1 MIKSWPVWLAFGV
14 LFLGAF
20 VRGNATY
27 WVGRGLRRGGERTTA
42 RTRLTRPGF
51 VRAER
56 VVNRF
61 GAPAVSV
68 GFLTVG
74 FQTAINLTAGMMRM
88 PQSRFLPAVTVG
100 ALFWATLYTTVG
112 MTVIEAALGRVPW
125 WWVIAGLSVL
135 VATASIGRRLM
146 SRPVDPAESVEVG
159 EARGGTDL
167 ELV

>member
-1 MIKSWPVWLAFGV
+1 MWLAFGV

-27 WVGRGLRRGGERTTA
+27 WVGRGLRRGGERTRA
-42 RTRLTRPGF
+42 GGRFESSGF

-56 VVNRF
+56 VVRRF

-74 FQTAINLTAGMMRM
+74 FQTAINVTAGMLRM

-100 ALFWATLYTTVG
+100 ALLWATLYTTVG
-112 MTVIEAALGRVPW
+112 MAVIEAAFGRVPW
-125 WWVIAGLSVL
+125 WWVLAALAAL
-135 VATASIGRRLM
+135 AATIVIGRQLL
-146 SRPVDPAESVEVG
+146 SRPVTDEIAEVE
-159 EARGGTDL
+159 EAGGGDL
-167 ELV
+167 ERV

>member
-1 MIKSWPVWLAFGV
+1 MITSWPVWLAFGV

-20 VRGNATY
+20 ARGNATY
-27 WVGRGLRRGGERTTA
+27 WVGRGLRRGGERTKA
-42 RTRLTRPGF
+42 SDRFDSAGF

-56 VVNRF
+56 VVRRF

-112 MTVIEAALGRVPW
+112 MAVIEAALGRVPW
-125 WWVIAGLSVL
+125 WWMLAGLAAVIATIL
-135 VATASIGRRLM
+135 IGKRLM
-146 SRPVDPAESVEVG
+146 NRPVDAAELA
-159 EARGGTDL
+159 EAEEADGGSDL
-167 ELV
+167 ERV